1 MENPLS
7 DSSTST
13 DSTDNHNWSE
23 DVENQIRNVEYN
35 CKKNSQ
41 IAKDRYLLLIE
52 HIKYFRIPVIFF
64 SGINSV
70 FAVGLNSYMSQDSVS
85 VITCMISFLVGMISS
100 IEMYLGLTK
109 RIDLA
114 NQTYRD
120 FYLLALKIN
129 NVLRL
134 KREHRSELD
143 GRSFLIE
150 CVNSYEKIFQGS
162 NIYTEKF
169 EDRLMSNP

>member
-1 MENPLS
+1 MENPISS
-7 DSSTST
+7 DSST
-13 DSTDNHNWSE
+13 DETDNHNWSQ
-23 DVENQIRNVEYN
+23 DIENQIRNVESN

-41 IAKDRYLLLIE
+41 IAKNRYLLLIE
-52 HIKYFRIPVIFF
+52 QIKYFRIPVIFF

-70 FAVGLNSYMSQDSVS
+70 FAVGLNSYMSQSSVS
-85 VITCMISFLVGMISS
+85 VITCMISFLVSMISS

-129 NVLRL
+129 NILRL
-134 KREHRSELD
+134 KREHRNELD

-150 CVNSYEKIFQGS
+150 IVNSYEKIFQSS
-162 NIYTEKF
+162 NIYSEIF
-169 EDRLMSNP
+169 EDRLISV